1 MIGAVLIEG
10 RLQCIPL
17 LGGSGRGILRL
28 LRVCRSLRLHLLLQ
42 LGNAVLR
49 VGELALQRGD
59 LVVQAGI
66 GRVDVRDSLIA
77 LRKFG
82 GNLSG
87 ENAEGGFV
95 IRGHVDVWVVMG

>member
-1 MIGAVLIEG
+1 
-10 RLQCIPL
+10 
-17 LGGSGRGILRL
+17 
-28 LRVCRSLRLHLLLQ
+28 
-42 LGNAVLR
+42 
-49 VGELALQRGD
+49 LQRGD